1 MIPDRYLEA
10 LKRLLRAEAY
20 TRSTHEAKKQGLT
33 KPESK
38 PSAPE
43 GKPT

>member
-20 TRSTHEAKKQGLT
+20 TRSHQETK
-33 KPESK
+33 KPESNPPVTK
-38 PSAPE
+38 
-43 GKPT
+43 GKSN

>member
-20 TRSTHEAKKQGLT
+20 TRSHQETKKAEVNPPVAKGK
-33 KPESK
+33 SK
-38 PSAPE
+38 
-43 GKPT
+43 